1 MPSALL
7 VWRVLRGFTWRT
19 FPLRGWL
26 PKKTLR
32 SSGKKVLA
40 SNPFFRGVGAIQK
53 SQQGNDTMYKNG
65 LIIHGD
71 EAPTQ
76 VIVKGR
82 EAIALLDAHPL
93 SHYNQSHEA
102 LIALLNLDDITY
114 ALENSTGWESYF
126 IKGYCSAL
134 ADDSGYDYYSIV
146 VFTNPV
152 ITDTQPSLQAEY
164 DTWLKATCPQS
175 MLDDASYEMT
185 AENLMLHT
193 RDGGW
198 VMPDENVHDFW
209 VDYYQVDYLRA
220 FCRRWDVVENYVS
233 DEEYAEETV

>member
-1 MPSALL
+1 MA
-7 VWRVLRGFTWRT
+7 LRGELSLYVVGCRKKHYVVVERKFLPRT
-19 FPLRGWL
+19 LFSVWW
-26 PKKTLR
+26 
-32 SSGKKVLA
+32 
-40 SNPFFRGVGAIQK
+40 GAIQK
-53 SQQGNDTMYKNG
+53 SQQGNDAMYENG
-65 LIIHGD
+65 LIIHRD

-102 LIALLNLDDITY
+102 LIALLNLDDTPRV
-114 ALENSTGWESYF
+114 LENITGYSSDT
-126 IKGYCSAL
+126 IKGYCCAL
-134 ADDSGYDYYSIV
+134 ADDRGYDYYSIV

-152 ITDTQPSLQAEY
+152 LTDTQPSLVIEY
-164 DTWLKATCPQS
+164 DRWLKATCPQS

-185 AENLMLHT
+185 PENLMLHT

-198 VMPDENVHDFW
+198 VMPDENVHEFW
-209 VDYYQVDYLRA
+209 VDDYQVDYLRA